1 MSSTPPRFLA
11 DVFVPFSSIVGVG
24 YRSLGVG
31 ERVTLP
37 IEHPGQDTVTGHQPV
52 PASSAV
58 GVMPTTGHCSPKETV
73 ERR

>member
-52 PASSAV
+52 PAVIGGWCNANHW
-58 GVMPTTGHCSPKETV
+58 PLQP
-73 ERR
+73 